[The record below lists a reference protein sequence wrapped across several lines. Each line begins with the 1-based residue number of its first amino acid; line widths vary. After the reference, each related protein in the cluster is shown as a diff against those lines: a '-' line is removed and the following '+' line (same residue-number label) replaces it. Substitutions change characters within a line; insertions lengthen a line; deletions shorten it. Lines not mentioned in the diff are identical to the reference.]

1 MEVLSVVRPA
11 CTTFLI
17 VSISKG
23 SSSKIALA
31 SVSSV
36 NTGFSI
42 SPNYNPSIIYRIFP
56 TRFST
61 YPKIPC
67 ECHRDSICIYYEIIR
82 CFNSSISLSLAI
94 AILAHLLIFASAS
107 ALIEFTMDM
116 VFDLVFASSL
126 ESAEFFSF
134 KRFILFLRVELVL
147 F

>member
-1 MEVLSVVRPA
+1 MEVLSVVSPA
-11 CTTFLI
+11 CTTLLI
-17 VSISKG
+17 VPIHKG

-42 SPNYNPSIIYRIFP
+42 FPNYNPSNIFRIFP

-61 YPKIPC
+61 YPNIPL
-67 ECHRDSICIYYEIIR
+67 ECHRDSICIYYEIIL
-82 CFNSSISLSLAI
+82 CFNSSISLSRAI
-94 AILAHLLIFASAS
+94 AIPAHLLIFASAS

-116 VFDLVFASSL
+116 VFDFVFASSL

-134 KRFILFLRVELVL
+134 KRFILFLRVE
-147 F
+147 